1 MVGEGND
8 WFMEGGEKRDRSS
21 EVDPGVVNEVELSLL
36 LLLDSLYFEDKL
48 QRDTLNNRHKCIMPL
63 SVIPM
68 LPRRLNSV
76 KSGQCVATK

>member
-1 MVGEGND
+1 MR
-8 WFMEGGEKRDRSS
+8 GGEKRDRSS
-21 EVDPGVVNEVELSLL
+21 EVDPVHVVELSLL
-36 LLLDSLYFEDKL
+36 LLLDSLDFKDKL

-63 SVIPM
+63 SVIPV